1 VTAEDCTCLEA
12 DSFRDDF
19 ERTVLGL
26 DRTAAAGLGEV
37 SIDRCRRCG
46 RLWLHYFL
54 EYPDVPESS
63 RWYRAPITPEMARDV
78 SPRRAVALL
87 ESLPW
92 RLQGGAYYG
101 RRAQR
106 TTGPVNV
113 DR

>member
-1 VTAEDCTCLEA
+1 MSAEDCTCLEPE
-12 DSFRDDF
+12 SYRDDF

-26 DRTAAAGLGEV
+26 DRTTGSGLAEV

-54 EYPDVPESS
+54 EYPDVAESS
-63 RWYRAPITPEMARDV
+63 RWYRAPITPEMAREV
-78 SPRRAVALL
+78 APQSALALL

-101 RRAQR
+101 RRGQR
-106 TTGPVNV
+106 TSGPLNV